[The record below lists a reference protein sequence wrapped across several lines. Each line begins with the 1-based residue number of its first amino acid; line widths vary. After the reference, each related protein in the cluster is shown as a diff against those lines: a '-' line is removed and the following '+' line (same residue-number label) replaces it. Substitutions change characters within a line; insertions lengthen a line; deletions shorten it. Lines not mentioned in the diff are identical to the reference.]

1 MLPFV
6 LLEMI
11 KMSDLHPETLAVR
24 AGTHRTEFNEH
35 SDALFLTSS
44 FLFEDAQ
51 DAALKFSNQK
61 PGYTYSRFGNPTVTA
76 FEERLA
82 ALAGAERAIAAG
94 SGMAAILALCM
105 AHLKAGDHVVASN
118 GLFGATIQFFN
129 NYMVKFGVEVSYVP
143 TTDNAAWAAAIKPNT
158 KLFFLETPSNPL
170 TEIAD
175 LRAISAIAHEK
186 NILLAVDNSFCT
198 PVLQKPLALGA
209 DLVVYSATKY
219 IDGQGRVLGGAVVGS
234 SALIDPIYFFLR
246 TAGPS
251 LSPFNA
257 WVLLKGLETLPLR
270 MKAHSENALALA
282 TWLETQPQVARV
294 HYPGLKSHPQH
305 ALAMSQ
311 QTLGGGV
318 VSFELKGGRD
328 AAWKIIDSVQ
338 LMSTT
343 SNLGDTRTTITHPAT
358 TTHGRLSAEARA
370 AAGIGEGLLRV
381 AVGLEHVDDLIAD
394 LQRGLI

>member
-1 MLPFV
+1 
-6 LLEMI
+6 
-11 KMSDLHPETLAVR
+11 
-24 AGTHRTEFNEH
+24 
-35 SDALFLTSS
+35 
-44 FLFEDAQ
+44 
-51 DAALKFSNQK
+51 
-61 PGYTYSRFGNPTVTA
+61 
-76 FEERLA
+76 
-82 ALAGAERAIAAG
+82 
-94 SGMAAILALCM
+94 MAAILALCM